1 MLKEFLASLAPVPVA
16 SEPVVEQPNKFEEYI
31 ANQKTQRDSD
41 FQQQMDTLG
50 QIQSERNVETPL
62 ITERTKTD
70 AAVDITAGVA
80 QGVWGT
86 LTGGLGAFVDAE
98 TLMKL
103 NSVTE
108 DLDSLKSDQLRNDV
122 ADYQY
127 RTAQYN
133 KTIEKAIM
141 NGQISDF
148 EGEKLIAWN
157 ALKSMSPG
165 QLESIGTSAA
175 GSMGVLIAAAA
186 TGNPAAIG
194 AAWTA
199 MTASTIAEPADMIL
213 QELYA
218 KNTTGDFNITH
229 DDLMV
234 SSEIYIKAFEETGD
248 ETEARNALYRYAVN
262 DAVWDAV
269 NLAGSTLEMLG
280 EYATLRLAKIVKP
293 MKKGASAGRFKPV
306 TGMFTEAGTEVAGQV
321 GSTISANKAIAET
334 GIDPERRK
342 YSGTGEGVV
351 EAAIGGGVGS
361 GVASAS
367 KPVMIAGSV
376 AGSIIGARRNRG
388 EPEVEGAAETA
399 QAAQQADE
407 SLNNLRQAAEPV
419 QGTEPTEEQT
429 AVNNVLTKIDSGFA
443 WTPYTEEDG
452 FSESIRSATG
462 EATSTVDAMNRLA
475 DRVLSGELTPEEV
488 AEYGTAIQSI
498 FAETGATINEMAP
511 AIDAL
516 GEESDAYQHAM
527 SWVENVNKVIQN
539 PQLNKA
545 LTAAREAVA
554 NKNAV
559 IDTNVPVAEQTEAT
573 KALKQKV
580 ALNPDSLT
588 EEEITNA
595 KMVMEDLIETGVLS
609 ETDRT
614 NIDILSG
621 QIEAAKKL
629 NKKPDGSVANQV
641 LFDEVDGEKGASVAT
656 YATEVVSDITHGNH
670 EGAAEKLATLSRFI
684 QSHTNK
690 KEALERSRD
699 NGNQEETY
707 KTTSPKHT
715 NPVDKKISFFKS
727 GGQNL
732 LNDVNTELGFMR
744 DVYEQLRT
752 IAPFE
757 TKALPPLVQPKKAT
771 TVEEAARVPEPEA
784 NTPKEA
790 GVISQGFKDQVK
802 ELVDRRIQT
811 LSSRGPA
818 ALAEELRSREKQLA
832 DATVGTRNYYS
843 TEQLVNALQ
852 EALGTI
858 EPEAPITRPDG
869 VQEEVP
875 TTEQPPQRSTLAP
888 VENAV
893 KQLQGIRKQLDQ
905 AQKLE
910 DEINNN
916 PNHDPSLED
925 QVEDLVSDASTGLQ
939 KIGENLTAFAEGL
952 PANSPLRPVISS
964 INEAIDSDETPE
976 IIGAQVAQGIR
987 TLRSI
992 QNSTGD
998 LFANQS
1004 PDVATEQ
1011 PPVADNLANDGL
1023 AADPYADIDTG
1034 EEAAPRV
1041 DIPEPKPKAV
1051 KESPVQALTD
1061 LLKSL
1066 TTAEY
1071 ATLAQQVA
1079 DVLDYPKRLLSNIWS
1094 GRVGPKTLED
1104 APLEQIEQMAQEI
1117 IDNRDKSTPPEP
1129 TKPEPTE
1136 TVTQEEVQTP
1146 TPEVEPAVT
1155 QPETQGTAVQ
1165 ETTDT
1170 EAKPEA
1176 SARATESLKN
1186 KVWGKAVKYR
1196 EGVTKFWDSETPVAD
1211 MINTFTG
1218 NERTAGLGRVL
1229 RRTANKINTAVPQ
1242 LHKDISSKY
1251 QTAGLRYDSTK
1262 PLQKSD
1268 SEIVETGLKPY
1279 LTDEQ
1284 IASISGSKGTAADT
1298 VKMAKN
1304 LLVESG
1310 QTPEQAD
1317 AIVRYIQQDIAANRP
1332 ATRMVSLMERNAD
1345 GELEFTN
1352 DILGAVSLALTDF
1365 FVGYGPNYGQLPMDT
1380 QELASFLEAF
1390 GYDPDSKDSIHTI
1403 PVRESAKKGSPEYE
1417 VSINALLTQGLM
1429 THAEARARVTDLV
1442 MQILG
1447 VTPDSNAY
1455 EGNIYHPVENLV
1467 GTLMERILEKED
1479 ARRIYIMNANG
1490 GATLAY
1496 IAPRDKRSAEFNT
1509 DGQIGT
1515 ITDELLLNK
1524 EQKRYINKK
1533 PTARTI
1539 SKNGMPLSKKQQE
1552 AQEYENSIPF
1562 KLNQNMQTV
1571 LASSL
1576 GEEGIV
1582 EAFGFPVSDNMNR
1595 YDREAKEGKNIQLV
1609 NAIVELQNIES
1620 DIFESGS
1627 TNAEAEIYYNSDV
1640 TSVNRSMME
1649 GGQNPKA
1656 SKVVRA
1662 AVSPNAT
1669 VVDMTGVLDSIKK
1682 GTFDSLSDIGQFTVL
1697 AYAQAFGIS
1706 IHNLNHQQSLEKLRK
1721 ILTHPQFEDI
1731 ATQWFNLSQSGDRAD
1746 SGLIQRSKDLLGND
1760 WSEIALQTVVEYG
1773 ALLNTDNPSE
1783 FTTHAY
1789 IEADGITNGPFM
1801 AAMIAGMDI
1810 GSAQWRQFAANG
1822 GLYIGEDINSNEY
1835 RSQKSAEGALPDNYN
1850 MTAIKAKEAAQMQR
1864 QSALALASEKGIAG
1878 QFQNHDMVADDFIVT
1893 VFGMQRDADDE
1904 IIISRSAAKN
1914 PVTVTFYGSG
1924 VKGIGSKFAGEAVDT
1939 INRLSSV
1946 MLQNQENGV
1955 LDVAATA
1962 IAFFANG
1969 PMANLTT
1976 DAKIENL
1983 TNLFD
1988 LIPILT
1994 SSEKIYGVSAKT
2006 GKAYAFISSKVP
2018 NSERQTR
2025 PYTLVRKV
2033 GNKYIVDP
2041 EQLRLGSLNAAQRQK
2056 LTANM
2061 TEYLAKPLATALEEV
2076 AGSTLAATDTIQKV
2090 TDRYSQLV
2098 EVYFSQL
2105 LTEAKTQPEYDPR
2118 NGFSPKQV
2126 RDIIESLNSVGVETE
2141 IAGKMFSL
2149 VKKEGEATGA
2159 SFEGSNNGAA
2169 TMNEKGDPT
2178 SLNQTSR
2185 MPNAGKLGV
2194 AGIPRF
2200 VQAFGDAATI
2210 TNFVLMAKEAGI
2222 KKFMQIYDG
2231 INMSADNYLELSQF
2245 ANDAVLESVNDRP
2258 LNGLQAMMEKGI
2270 KKIPSLLK
2278 DKGAHAQLIEEA
2290 QSHLTE
2296 LGNLTEQVN
2305 TNLDTLNEYEYSI
2318 DQMAAVGKNALHKG
2332 KQIEPEELNGVMS
2345 TTNKA
2350 LEMSGKSKLMP
2361 VKVATDAQIRDTI
2374 KTARK
2379 MMPDNM
2385 KNLVGA
2391 IYKQFTASGAT
2402 LKVVE
2407 DGKSHFNTKSNIAF
2421 IGSRGQ
2427 TVGARTVI
2435 HEMAHATVS
2444 RKIQAIASGE
2454 RVIAKTTLQAYE
2466 GLKSAFNEAS
2476 VASNR
2481 HTNRIWGK
2489 AIEHALNTQARFLKE
2504 GLTEKQAEAAMLDE
2518 FLVSFLTTPELVEQS
2533 QTFELSNPFV
2543 KLASAAWKII
2553 KDILGLSHVPDNTLH
2568 SALVQSWAEITT
2580 ADVSVMTQA
2589 RMDMLDFGSTP
2600 SERAAR
2606 ESMEQI
2612 ALGLS
2617 PVEKAAAKAEVLKSV
2632 DEATDVFDVAGF
2644 LNTPEQ
2650 KESFR
2655 AGAFVIQA
2663 AGQTDRKEI
2672 QGLYSL
2678 ARHIVKNL
2686 KPEHFGD
2693 TTIPDSPSYYMAQNK
2708 YGSVMGMFSGDYSSL
2723 VPNLMGLVY
2732 ASQEMKD
2739 IVNQIEMPK
2748 GEKGFDR
2755 DSKMEERLGTLGY
2768 TAIHKLANKL
2778 DGIGGNV
2785 PADVVQTL
2793 VEGLG
2798 KKPEGGVVS
2807 ELSTLPSIAYDKANE
2822 IVSNTLERIGGA
2834 LEQAGDFVASETK
2847 TGKAIGLGLKA
2858 LGGILNEDSAE
2869 AAAEGVTTVLNSIDG
2884 GKPWKDMLHDMIGR
2898 QQSNA
2903 ITYDLIKQ
2911 VRSTVQRMRQMYVE
2925 STPTNI
2931 KKRFTNEPTAEQW
2944 TDLTKTMI
2952 KTDIAAV
2959 AQEHGVENTLNM
2971 LLDKKA
2977 VKDRIKQLEQSILN
2991 DQGDGQAR
2999 LQKAKQLASYMVTG
3013 KTGSN
3018 LLTNA
3023 NDIAHLYGE
3032 DGQTKTVSKGL
3043 TNKIDEYVSLVAFSG
3058 SNNSTF
3064 ELLTKTEREGIHY
3077 TLTTMVGNRKEEQR
3091 KAQTAGVWGFKGY
3104 TPMPHDGHLA
3114 IVRDSDAERYLKK
3127 GYVRVGDYVNSS
3139 SDPDRTKK
3147 GYYISNLSASRP
3159 FAQGI
3164 IQNAVVSVNG
3174 VVAETGESMNT
3185 STAPMDLRHLDLDRM
3200 SGKLQG
3206 DTATYG
3212 LIPSYDHEGNL
3223 IGAVRAIDPS
3233 VMEALNQNTSL
3244 PELLGIQRGRQVE
3257 ESVANNFNTVIADEL
3272 NREYERSNKKGEF
3285 VNLLD
3290 PELAKS
3296 DKVVGDAL
3304 SIMNREFLR
3313 YGKSQYGKI
3322 MVKKEM
3328 LNNVVG
3334 YRQLGLAS
3342 IFDGTTNMDERT
3354 RKAIVQALEQYIGPK
3369 AYYYLVRNEEIWR
3382 GIVGDAKQLIVV
3394 KSVIVPAI
3402 NALSNI
3408 VHLMGRG
3415 VPIADIVTGIP
3426 RKLAEVEKY
3435 SSAQKRLIEIEGE
3448 MLAAEGKPS
3457 EITKLQAEKAL
3468 LEEANARL
3476 SIAPLLRAGEFASIV
3491 SAKIDQE
3498 SSNLQKGKIA
3508 EYMEGQINRL
3518 DGGMKTT
3525 AKNLLMTK
3533 DTAVYQFLQKSVDY
3547 GDFIAKS
3554 IIYDDIVSRQGRS
3567 PEYAIGKVREEFI
3580 NYDYLPGRFRGFLE
3594 GNGLL
3599 WFYNFK
3605 MRSMKIAISMIRE
3618 NPLHTVVSTSVV
3630 PMSTPFGNLGI
3641 PTDDNI
3647 LYKLVDGTAQYSVG
3661 PEMGI
3666 RSWQLHPLYQILK

>member
-1 MLKEFLASLAPVPVA
+1 MAPTPTA
-16 SEPVVEQPNKFEEYI
+16 QPVVEQPNRFEQYLAETKEREEN
-31 ANQKTQRDSD
+31 A
-41 FQQQMDTLG
+41 FQQQMSTLG
-50 QIQSERNVETPL
+50 QTQEDRNVAQPL
-62 ITERTKTD
+62 VTERSKREAVTD
-70 AAVDITAGVA
+70 VLASTG

-86 LTGGLGAFVDAE
+86 VTGGLGAFVDAE
-98 TLMKL
+98 TLQTL
-103 NSVTE
+103 NSVPEWLEGTT
-108 DLDSLKSDQLRNDV
+108 SAQRRNDIEV
-122 ADYQY
+122 NNFE
-127 RTAQYN
+127 RAQYN
-133 KTIEKAIM
+133 KKIEEAIM
-141 NGQISDF
+141 LGRISDF

-157 ALKSMSPG
+157 TLKTMSAG
-165 QLESIGTSAA
+165 QLESIVGSAA
-175 GSMGVLIAAAA
+175 GSIGVLIAASAS
-186 TGNPAAIG
+186 GNPAAVG
-194 AAWTA
+194 AAWSA
-199 MTASTIAEPADMIL
+199 MSASTVASPADMIL

-218 KNTTGDFNITH
+218 KNETGDFNITH
-229 DDLMV
+229 DDLMA
-234 SSEIYIKAFEETGD
+234 SSERYIKAFEETGD
-248 ETEARNALYRYAVN
+248 EQLARGELFKYARNE
-262 DAVWDAV
+262 AVWDAE
-269 NLAGSTLEMLG
+269 NLAASTVEMLG
-280 EYATLRLAKIVKP
+280 EYATLRLANIVKP
-293 MKKGASAGRFKPV
+293 LKKGASAGRFKPV
-306 TGMFTEAGTEVAGQV
+306 TGMATEAATEVIGDT

-334 GIDPERRK
+334 GINPEQRR
-342 YSGTGEGVV
+342 YSGVGEGFV
-351 EAAIGGGVGS
+351 ESAIGGIAGS
-361 GVASAS
+361 GTASAS
-367 KPVMIAGSV
+367 RPVMIAGSV
-376 AGSIIGARRNRG
+376 AGSIISGRRNKG

-419 QGTEPTEEQT
+419 EGAEPTEEQA

-452 FSESIRSATG
+452 FSESIRATTG

-475 DRVLSGELTPEEV
+475 ERVLSNELTPDEV
-488 AEYGTAIQSI
+488 IEYGSAIQSI

-511 AIDAL
+511 TIDAL
-516 GEESDAYQHAM
+516 GQDSEAYQHAM
-527 SWVENVNKVIQN
+527 SWVENVNKVVQN

-545 LTAAREAVA
+545 ISKAREAVA

-559 IDTNVPVAEQTEAT
+559 IDTNVPVAEQAEAT

-580 ALNPDSLT
+580 TLNPDSLT

-595 KMVMEDLIETGVLS
+595 KMVMEDLIESGVFS
-609 ETDRT
+609 EMDRT

-621 QIEAAKKL
+621 QIETAKKL
-629 NKKPDGSVANQV
+629 NKKPDGSVANQI

-656 YATEVVSDITHGNH
+656 YATEVVSDIQHGNH
-670 EGAAEKLATLSRFI
+670 EGAAEKLATFSRFI

-699 NGNQEETY
+699 NGNREETY

-715 NPVDKKISFFKS
+715 KPVDKKISFYKN

-732 LNDVNTELGFMR
+732 LNDVNTELSFMR
-744 DVYEQLRT
+744 DVYEQLRN

-757 TKALPPLVQPKKAT
+757 TKALPPLAQPKKAT
-771 TVEEAARVPEPEA
+771 TVEEAARVPEPVTDA
-784 NTPKEA
+784 PQEA
-790 GVISQGFKDQVK
+790 GIIPQGFKDQIK
-802 ELVDRRIQT
+802 ELVDRRVQT
-811 LSSRGPA
+811 LSNRGPA
-818 ALAEELRSREKQLA
+818 ALAEELRVREKQLA
-832 DATVGTRNYYS
+832 NATVGTRSYYS

-852 EALGTI
+852 AALGAV
-858 EPEAPITRPDG
+858 EPEAPVPSNLVD
-869 VQEEVP
+869 EELAAEPYADIDTGEERAPSVDVSTEIP
-875 TTEQPPQRSTLAP
+875 TTEQSQNLEPTGSEIEGFGITER
-888 VENAV
+888 E
-893 KQLQGIRKQLDQ
+893 LQD
-905 AQKLE
+905 
-910 DEINNN
+910 
-916 PNHDPSLED
+916 
-925 QVEDLVSDASTGLQ
+925 
-939 KIGENLTAFAEGL
+939 
-952 PANSPLRPVISS
+952 
-964 INEAIDSDETPE
+964 
-976 IIGAQVAQGIR
+976 
-987 TLRSI
+987 
-992 QNSTGD
+992 
-998 LFANQS
+998 
-1004 PDVATEQ
+1004 
-1011 PPVADNLANDGL
+1011 
-1023 AADPYADIDTG
+1023 DPYADIDTG
-1034 EEAAPRV
+1034 EESAPRV
-1041 DIPEPKPKAV
+1041 NIPEPKV
-1051 KESPVQALTD
+1051 KEAPPTQELTN

-1066 TTAEY
+1066 TTTEY
-1071 ATLAQQVA
+1071 ASLAQQVA

-1117 IDNRDKSTPPEP
+1117 IDNRDKPTPPEP
-1129 TKPEPTE
+1129 TKTKAKESSESAKPEATE
-1136 TVTQEEVQTP
+1136 PVTQAEVQTP
-1146 TPEVEPAVT
+1146 TPRAEATVTEPEAQVTEV
-1155 QPETQGTAVQ
+1155 
-1165 ETTDT
+1165 
-1170 EAKPEA
+1170 KPEA
-1176 SARATESLKN
+1176 TVRATESLKN

-1196 EGVTKFWDSETPVAD
+1196 EGITKFWDSETPVAD
-1211 MINTFTG
+1211 MINTFMG
-1218 NERTAGLGRVL
+1218 NDNTAALGRVL
-1229 RRTANKINTAVPQ
+1229 RRTANKINKAIPK
-1242 LHKDISSKY
+1242 LHKDISDKY
-1251 QTAGLRYDSTK
+1251 QTTGLRYDPTK
-1262 PLQKSD
+1262 PLQKGD
-1268 SEIVETGLKPY
+1268 NEIVEAGLKPY

-1284 IASISGSKGTAADT
+1284 ISSISGSKGSASDT

-1304 LLVESG
+1304 LLVQAG

-1317 AIVRYIQQDIAANRP
+1317 TIVKGIQQDIAANRP
-1332 ATRMVSLMERNAD
+1332 ATRMVSLMERTVD

-1365 FVGYGPNYGQLPMDT
+1365 FVGYGPNYGQLPMDIN
-1380 QELASFLEAF
+1380 ELNDFLKAF
-1390 GYDPDSKDSIHTI
+1390 GHDPETKDNIFTI

-1417 VSINALLTQGLM
+1417 VPINALLAQGLM
-1429 THAEARARVTDLV
+1429 THNDARARVTDLV

-1455 EGNIYHPVENLV
+1455 EGNIYHPIENLV

-1490 GATLAY
+1490 GATLVY
-1496 IAPRDKRSAEFNT
+1496 IAPRDKRSEEYNT
-1509 DGQIGT
+1509 TGQIGT

-1524 EQKRYINKK
+1524 EQRRYINKK
-1533 PTARTI
+1533 PTASSI
-1539 SKNGMPLSKKQQE
+1539 SKNGMPLTKEQQE

-1562 KLNQNMQTV
+1562 KINQNMQTLLV
-1571 LASSL
+1571 NSL

-1582 EAFGFPVSDNMNR
+1582 EAFGFVTNDNMNA
-1595 YDREAKEGKNIQLV
+1595 YDRIAKDGKNIQLQ
-1609 NAIVELQNIES
+1609 NAITELQSLEN
-1620 DIFESGS
+1620 DIRDSG
-1627 TNAEAEIYYNSDV
+1627 TNNAEAEIYYKSNV

-1669 VVDMTGVLDSIKK
+1669 VVDVSGVLDSIKN
-1682 GTFDSLSDIGQFTVL
+1682 GTFDSLSGTGQFIAL
-1697 AYAQAFGIS
+1697 AYAQALGVS
-1706 IHNLNHQQSLEKLRK
+1706 IHNLTHQQSLEKLQK
-1721 ILTHPQFEDI
+1721 ILANPQFDEI
-1731 ATQWFNLSQSGDRAD
+1731 ATEWFNLSQSGDKAD
-1746 SGLIQRSKDLLGND
+1746 SSLIQRSKDLLGND
-1760 WSEIALQTVVEYG
+1760 WSELALQTLVEYG
-1773 ALLNTDNPSE
+1773 ALLHTDNPSE

-1810 GSAQWRQFAANG
+1810 GNAQWRQFAANG
-1822 GLYIGEDINSNEY
+1822 GLYIGQDINSNDY
-1835 RSQKSAEGALPDNYN
+1835 RSQKSDEGALPDNYT
-1850 MTAIKAKEAAQMQR
+1850 MVATKAKETAQAQR
-1864 QSALALASEKGIAG
+1864 QEALSLASEKGTVKD
-1878 QFQNHDMVADDFIVT
+1878 FQNHDTMADEFITT
-1893 VFGMQRDADDE
+1893 VFGMERDSDGE

-1924 VKGIGSKFAGEAVDT
+1924 VKGIGSKFTGEAADA
-1939 INRLSSV
+1939 INRLSTV
-1946 MLQNQENGV
+1946 MLQNQTNGV

-1962 IAFFANG
+1962 NAFFADS
-1969 PMANLTT
+1969 PLANLTSE
-1976 DAKIENL
+1976 AKVEKL
-1983 TNLFD
+1983 TRLFEI
-1988 LIPILT
+1988 IPILT
-1994 SSEKIYGVSAKT
+1994 SSEKVYGVGQSS
-2006 GKAYAFISSKVP
+2006 GKAYAFISNKIP
-2018 NSERQTR
+2018 NSSNYTR

-2033 GNKYIVDP
+2033 GNKYIVNP
-2041 EQLRLGSLNAAQRQK
+2041 EQLRTGSLNAAQRQK

-2061 TEYLAKPLATALEEV
+2061 TEYLAKPLTAALQEV

-2098 EVYFSQL
+2098 EVYFNQL
-2105 LTEAKTQPEYDPR
+2105 LTEAKEQPDYDPR

-2126 RDIIESLNSVGVETE
+2126 RDIIKSLNNVGVETE

-2159 SFEGSNNGAA
+2159 SFEGSSNGAA
-2169 TMNEKGDPT
+2169 TMNERGDP
-2178 SLNQTSR
+2178 SSINQKSR

-2200 VQAFGDAATI
+2200 IQAYGDAATI
-2210 TNFVLMAKEAGI
+2210 TNFILAAKKAGI

-2245 ANDAVLESVNDRP
+2245 ANDAVLKSVNDRP

-2270 KKIPSLLK
+2270 KKIPGLLK
-2278 DKGAHAQLIEEA
+2278 DKNTHADLIMEA
-2290 QSHLTE
+2290 QEHLDM
-2296 LGNLTEQVN
+2296 LSALTRAVN
-2305 TNLDTLNEYEYSI
+2305 TNLDVLNEYQYSI

-2332 KQIEPEELNGVMS
+2332 KQVEPEELAVAMS
-2345 TTNKA
+2345 AANKA
-2350 LEMSGKSKLMP
+2350 IRASGETKLIP
-2361 VKVATDAQIRDTI
+2361 VKVATDTQIRDAI
-2374 KTARK
+2374 KTARES
-2379 MMPDNM
+2379 MPDSM
-2385 KNLVGA
+2385 KNLVNS
-2391 IYKQFTASGAT
+2391 IYKQFTKSGAT
-2402 LKVVE
+2402 LEVVE
-2407 DGKSHFNTKSNIAF
+2407 DGKSYFNVGSNTVF

-2444 RKIQAIASGE
+2444 KKIQAIASGKGE
-2454 RVIAKTTLQAYE
+2454 ITQTTKQAYE
-2466 GLKSAFNEAS
+2466 GLKSAFKEAS

-2481 HTNRIWGK
+2481 HTNRIWGR
-2489 AIEHALNTQARFLKE
+2489 AIDHALNTQARFLRE
-2504 GLTEKQAEAAMLDE
+2504 GMTETQAEAAMLDE

-2533 QTFELSNPFV
+2533 KTFELTNPFV
-2543 KLASAAWKII
+2543 KLANAAWKII
-2553 KDILGLSHVPDNTLH
+2553 KDILGLNHVPDNTLY

-2580 ADVSVMTQA
+2580 ADVGNESVMSQV
-2589 RMDMLDFGSTP
+2589 RMDMLDFGTTP

-2606 ESMEQI
+2606 ETIEQI

-2617 PVEKAAAKAEVLKSV
+2617 PIEKAVAKAEVLKSV
-2632 DEATDVFDVAGF
+2632 DEATDVFSTAGF

-2650 KESFR
+2650 RESFR

-2663 AGQTDRKEI
+2663 AGQTDKKEI

-2708 YGSVMGMFSGDYSSL
+2708 YDSVMGMFSGSYSTL

-2739 IVNQIEMPK
+2739 IVNQIEIPK

-2755 DSKMEERLGTLGY
+2755 DSKTEERLGTLGY

-2785 PADVVQTL
+2785 PADVIQTL

-2807 ELSTLPSIAYDKANE
+2807 ELTTLPSIVYDKANE
-2822 IVSNTLERIGGA
+2822 IVSNTLERIGGG
-2834 LEQAGDFVASETK
+2834 LEKAGDFVASETK

-2869 AAAEGVTTVLNSIDG
+2869 AAAEGITSVLNRIDG

-2931 KKRFTNEPTAEQW
+2931 KKKFKKEPTDEQW
-2944 TDLTKTMI
+2944 SDLTYSMY

-2977 VKDRIKQLEQSILN
+2977 VKNRIKQLEQSILN
-2991 DQGDGQAR
+2991 DQGDGQTR
-2999 LQKAKQLASYMVTG
+2999 IQKAKQLAEYMITG

-3023 NDIAHLYGE
+3023 HDIAYLYGE
-3032 DGQTKTVSKGL
+3032 ENQTKTISKGL
-3043 TNKIDEYVSLVAFSG
+3043 VNKIDEYVSLVAFSG

-3077 TLTTMVGNRKEEQR
+3077 TLATLVGNRKEEQR

-3104 TPMPHDGHLA
+3104 APTPHDGHLV
-3114 IVRDSDAERYLKK
+3114 IIRDTNAERYIKK
-3127 GYVRVGDYVNSS
+3127 GYVRVGDYVNPS

-3174 VVAETGESMNT
+3174 VVAETGESMSTN
-3185 STAPMDLRHLDLDRM
+3185 TAPLQLSHLDLDRLT
-3200 SGKLQG
+3200 GKLHN
-3206 DTATYG
+3206 DTAAYG
-3212 LIPSYDHEGNL
+3212 LIPRYDSDGNI
-3223 IGAVRAIDPS
+3223 IGAERAIDPR

-3257 ESVANNFNTVIADEL
+3257 EAVAGNFNTVIADEL
-3272 NREYERSNKKGEF
+3272 EREYVRSNKKGEF
-3285 VNLLD
+3285 INLLD
-3290 PELAKS
+3290 TELGKT
-3296 DKVVGDAL
+3296 DKVVADAL

-3313 YGKSQYGKI
+3313 YGKAQYGRI

-3328 LNNVVG
+3328 LNNVIG
-3334 YRQLGLAS
+3334 YRQLSLAS
-3342 IFDGTTNMDERT
+3342 LFDGTTNMDERT
-3354 RKAIVQALEQYIGPK
+3354 RKAIVRAIEQYIGPK
-3369 AYYYLVRNEEIWR
+3369 AYYYLVRGEEIWR
-3382 GIVGDAKQLIVV
+3382 GVVGDAKQLIVV

-3415 VPIADIVTGIP
+3415 VPVADIVSGIP
-3426 RKLAEVEKY
+3426 RKLAEIEKY
-3435 SSAQKRLIEIEGE
+3435 TSAQKRIIEIEGE
-3448 MLAAEGKPS
+3448 ILAAEGKPS
-3457 EITKLQAEKAL
+3457 VITKLQAEKAL

-3476 SIAPLLRAGEFASIV
+3476 SITPLLRAGEFASIV

-3498 SSNLQKGKIA
+3498 SVNLQKGKIA

-3518 DGGMKTT
+3518 DGGVKTT
-3525 AKNLLMTK
+3525 AKNLLLTK
-3533 DTAVYQFLQKSVDY
+3533 DTAIYQFLQKSVDY

-3554 IIYDDIVSRQGRS
+3554 IIYDDIVTRQGRS
-3567 PEYAIGKVREEFI
+3567 SEYALGKVREEFI

-3594 GNGLL
+3594 ANGLL

-3618 NPLHTVVSTSVV
+3618 NPLHTVVSTAVV

-3647 LYKLVDGTAQYSVG
+3647 LYKLVDGTALYSVG

-3666 RSWQLHPLYQILK
+3666 KSWELHPLYQIMK

>member
-1 MLKEFLASLAPVPVA
+1 MLKEFLASLAPTPT
-16 SEPVVEQPNKFEEYI
+16 SQPVVERPNKFEEYL
-31 ANQKTQRDSD
+31 AERREQERNS
-41 FQQQMDTLG
+41 FNQQMDTLG
-50 QIQSERNVETPL
+50 QIQGERNVETPL
-62 ITERTKTD
+62 ITERSKTE
-70 AAVDITAGVA
+70 AAIDLTAGVT

-86 LTGGLGAFVDAE
+86 ITGGLGAFVDAE
-98 TLMKL
+98 TLMAL

-108 DLDSLKSDQLRNDV
+108 GLDSFKSDQLRNDV
-122 ADYQY
+122 TDYQY

-141 NGQISDF
+141 NGEISDF

-175 GSMGVLIAAAA
+175 GSIGVLIAAAA
-186 TGNPAAIG
+186 TGNPVAIG
-194 AAWTA
+194 AAWSA

-218 KNTTGDFNITH
+218 KNTAGEFNITH
-229 DDLMV
+229 DDLMA

-248 ETEARNALYRYAVN
+248 ENQARNALYRYAVN
-262 DAVWDAV
+262 DAVWDPA
-269 NLAGSTLEMLG
+269 NLAGSVVEMLG
-280 EYATLRLAKIVKP
+280 EYATLRLANIVKP
-293 MKKGASAGRFKPV
+293 LKKGAGVGKFRPV
-306 TGMFTEAGTEVAGQV
+306 TGAFGEAGTEVAGQV
-321 GSTISANKAIAET
+321 GSTISANKAIAEA
-334 GIDPERRK
+334 GIDPERRR
-342 YSGTGEGVV
+342 YSGVGEGVV
-351 EAAIGGGVGS
+351 EAAIGGVAGS
-361 GVASAS
+361 GAASAS
-367 KPVMIAGSV
+367 RPVMIAGSV

-407 SLNNLRQAAEPV
+407 SLNKLRQAATPAEGV
-419 QGTEPTEEQT
+419 EPTQQQT

-452 FSESIRSATG
+452 FSESIRSTTE

-475 DRVLSGELTPEEV
+475 ERVLSGELTPEEV
-488 AEYGTAIQSI
+488 AEHGSAIHSI
-498 FAETGATINEMAP
+498 FAETSATINEMAP

-516 GEESDAYQHAM
+516 GQESDAYQHAM
-527 SWVENVNKVIQN
+527 SWVENVNKVVQN

-559 IDTNVPVAEQTEAT
+559 IDTNVPVSEQAEAT
-573 KALKQKV
+573 KVLKQKV

-595 KMVMEDLIETGVLS
+595 KMVMEDLIESGVFS
-609 ETDRT
+609 ETDRV

-629 NKKPDGSVANQV
+629 NKKPEGSVANQI

-670 EGAAEKLATLSRFI
+670 EGAAEKLATFFRFI
-684 QSHTNK
+684 QSQTNK
-690 KEALERSRD
+690 RDALERSRD
-699 NGNQEETY
+699 NGNREETY

-715 NPVDKKISFFKS
+715 NPVDKKISYFKK

-732 LNDVNTELGFMR
+732 LNDVNTELSFMR

-757 TKALPPLVQPKKAT
+757 TKALPPLAQPKKAT
-771 TVEEAARVPEPEA
+771 TIEEAARVPEPVTD
-784 NTPKEA
+784 TPKEA
-790 GVISQGFKDQVK
+790 GIISQGFKDQVK
-802 ELVDRRIQT
+802 ELVNRRVQT
-811 LSSRGPA
+811 LSEKGPA
-818 ALAEELRSREKQLA
+818 ALAEELRGREKQLA
-832 DATVGTRNYYS
+832 KATVGTRNYYS
-843 TEQLVNALQ
+843 VEQLVNALQ
-852 EALGTI
+852 DALKTV
-858 EPEAPITRPDG
+858 EPETPTTTPEPEPVQQEAPTEI
-869 VQEEVP
+869 P
-875 TTEQPPQRSTLAP
+875 TTEQPR
-888 VENAV
+888 
-893 KQLQGIRKQLDQ
+893 
-905 AQKLE
+905 
-910 DEINNN
+910 
-916 PNHDPSLED
+916 
-925 QVEDLVSDASTGLQ
+925 
-939 KIGENLTAFAEGL
+939 
-952 PANSPLRPVISS
+952 
-964 INEAIDSDETPE
+964 
-976 IIGAQVAQGIR
+976 
-987 TLRSI
+987 
-992 QNSTGD
+992 
-998 LFANQS
+998 S
-1004 PDVATEQ
+1004 PDPVGSGIEGFGVTERELQ
-1011 PPVADNLANDGL
+1011 
-1023 AADPYADIDTG
+1023 ADPYADIDTG

-1041 DIPEPKPKAV
+1041 NIPKPKAK

-1117 IDNRDKSTPPEP
+1117 IDNRNKPTPPEP
-1129 TKPEPTE
+1129 TKPEPIE
-1136 TVTQEEVQTP
+1136 AVVQEEVQTP
-1146 TPEVEPAVT
+1146 TPEPEPTVT
-1155 QPETQGTAVQ
+1155 KPDTQGTAVQ

-1170 EAKPEA
+1170 EVKPEA
-1176 SARATESLKN
+1176 TARATESLKN

-1211 MINTFTG
+1211 LINTFMD

-1229 RRTANKINTAVPQ
+1229 RRTANKINKVVPQ
-1242 LHKDISSKY
+1242 LHKDISNKY
-1251 QTAGLRYDSTK
+1251 QTAGLRYDPTK
-1262 PLQKSD
+1262 PLQKGD
-1268 SEIVETGLKPY
+1268 NEIVEAGLKPY

-1284 IASISGSKGTAADT
+1284 IASISGSKGTAGDT

-1304 LLVESG
+1304 LLVQAG

-1317 AIVRYIQQDIAANRP
+1317 TIVKGIQQDIGANRP
-1332 ATRMVSLMERNAD
+1332 ATRMISLMEETED

-1365 FVGYGPNYGQLPMDT
+1365 FVGYGPNYGQLPMDA

-1417 VSINALLTQGLM
+1417 VPINALVTQGLM
-1429 THAEARARVTDLV
+1429 THTEARARVTDLV

-1496 IAPRDKRSAEFNT
+1496 IAPRDKRSDEFNA

-1533 PTARTI
+1533 PTARTT
-1539 SKNGMPLSKKQQE
+1539 SKNGMPLSKQQQE
-1552 AQEYENSIPF
+1552 AQDYENSIPF

-1571 LASSL
+1571 LVSSL
-1576 GEEGIV
+1576 GEDGIV

-1595 YDREAKEGKNIQLV
+1595 YDRTAKEGKNIQLV
-1609 NAIVELQNIES
+1609 NAIAELQSIES

-1627 TNAEAEIYYNSDV
+1627 NNAEAEIYYNSDV

-1669 VVDMTGVLDSIKK
+1669 VIDASGVIDSIKE
-1682 GTFDSLSDIGQFTVL
+1682 GTFDSLSDVGKFIAL
-1697 AYAQAFGIS
+1697 AYAQALGVS
-1706 IHNLNHQQSLEKLRK
+1706 IHNLTHQQSLEKLQK
-1721 ILTHPQFEDI
+1721 IVNQPQFEDI
-1731 ATQWFNLSQSGDRAD
+1731 ASQWFDLSQSGEKAD
-1746 SGLIQRSKDLLGND
+1746 STLIQNSKELLGND
-1760 WSEIALQTVVEYG
+1760 WSEIALQTLVEYG

-1810 GSAQWRQFAANG
+1810 GNAQWRQFAANG
-1822 GLYIGEDINSNEY
+1822 GLYIGQNINSNDY
-1835 RSQKSAEGALPDNYN
+1835 RSQKSEEGALPDNYN
-1850 MTAIKAKEAAQMQR
+1850 MTATRAKEAAQVQR
-1864 QSALALASEKGIAG
+1864 QGALALASEKGIAG
-1878 QFQNHDMVADDFIVT
+1878 QFQNHDAMVDEFIVT
-1893 VFGMQRDADDE
+1893 VFGMQRDDDGE

-1924 VKGIGSKFAGEAVDT
+1924 VKGIGSKFAGEAVDA
-1939 INRLSSV
+1939 IHRLSSV

-1955 LDVAATA
+1955 LDVTATA
-1962 IAFFANG
+1962 IAFFADG

-1976 DAKIENL
+1976 DAKVENL
-1983 TNLFD
+1983 INLFE
-1988 LIPILT
+1988 LIPALT

-2006 GKAYAFISSKVP
+2006 GKAYAFMSNRVP
-2018 NSERQTR
+2018 NSEKQTR

-2033 GNKYIVDP
+2033 GDKYIVDP

-2061 TEYLAKPLATALEEV
+2061 TEYLAKPLAAALEEV
-2076 AGSTLAATDTIQKV
+2076 ADSTLAATDTIQKV

-2098 EVYFSQL
+2098 EAYFNQL

-2126 RDIIESLNSVGVETE
+2126 RDIIKSLNSVGVETE

-2169 TMNEKGDPT
+2169 TMNEKGDP
-2178 SLNQTSR
+2178 SSINQTSR

-2200 VQAFGDAATI
+2200 IQAYGDAATI
-2210 TNFVLMAKEAGI
+2210 TNFILAAKEAGI

-2231 INMSADNYLELSQF
+2231 INMSADNYLELSQM
-2245 ANDAVLESVNDRP
+2245 ANDAVLKSVNDRP

-2270 KKIPSLLK
+2270 KKIPGLLK

-2290 QSHLTE
+2290 QSHLAE
-2296 LGNLTEQVN
+2296 LSNLTEQVN
-2305 TNLDTLNEYEYSI
+2305 TNLDTLNKYEYSI
-2318 DQMAAVGKNALHKG
+2318 DQMAGVGKNALHKG
-2332 KQIEPEELNGVMS
+2332 KQIEPEELGSIMTAS
-2345 TTNKA
+2345 NKA
-2350 LEMSGKSKLMP
+2350 LEMTGKTKLLP
-2361 VKVATDAQIRDTI
+2361 VKVATDAQIRDVI

-2481 HTNRIWGK
+2481 HTNKIWDR
-2489 AIEHALNTQARFLKE
+2489 AINHALNTQARFLEE
-2504 GLTEKQAEAAMLDE
+2504 GVSEAQAEAAMLDE

-2533 QTFELSNPFV
+2533 KTFELDNPYV
-2543 KLASAAWKII
+2543 RLAKAAWKII
-2553 KDILGLSHVPDNTLH
+2553 KDILGLNHVPDNTLY

-2589 RMDMLDFGSTP
+2589 RMDMLDFGATP

-2606 ESMEQI
+2606 EAIEQI

-2617 PVEKAAAKAEVLKSV
+2617 PIEKAVAKAEVLKSV
-2632 DEATDVFDVAGF
+2632 DKATDVFSTAGF

-2650 KESFR
+2650 RESFR

-2663 AGQTDRKEI
+2663 AGQTDKKEI

-2693 TTIPDSPSYYMAQNK
+2693 TTIPESPSYYMAQNK
-2708 YGSVMGMFSGDYSSL
+2708 YDSVMGMFSGSYSTL

-2798 KKPEGGVVS
+2798 KKPEGGVVN
-2807 ELSTLPSIAYDKANE
+2807 ELTTLPSIAYDKANE
-2822 IVSNTLERIGGA
+2822 IVSNTLERIGGVF
-2834 LEQAGDFVASETK
+2834 EKAGDSVASETK

-2869 AAAEGVTTVLNSIDG
+2869 AAAEGVTTILNGIDG

-2903 ITYDLIKQ
+2903 ITYDLIKL

-2931 KKRFTNEPTAEQW
+2931 KKKFKKEPTDKQW
-2944 TDLTKTMI
+2944 SDLTYSMY

-2977 VKDRIKQLEQSILN
+2977 VKARIQQLEQSILN

-2999 LQKAKQLASYMVTG
+2999 LQKAKQLAEYMVTG

-3023 NDIAHLYGE
+3023 NDIAYLYGE
-3032 DGQTKTVSKGL
+3032 EGQTKTISKGL
-3043 TNKIDEYVSLVAFSG
+3043 VNKIDEYISLVAFSG

-3077 TLTTMVGNRKEEQR
+3077 TLATMVGNRKEEQR
-3091 KAQTAGVWGFKGY
+3091 KAQTAGVWGFKGHI
-3104 TPMPHDGHLA
+3104 PMPHDGHLV
-3114 IVRDSDAERYLKK
+3114 IIRDVDAERYIKK
-3127 GYVRVGDYVNSS
+3127 GYVRVGDYVNPS

-3147 GYYISNLSASRP
+3147 GYYISNLSATRP

-3185 STAPMDLRHLDLDRM
+3185 STAPLALRHLDLDRM
-3200 SGKLQG
+3200 TGKLQG
-3206 DTATYG
+3206 DTITYG
-3212 LIPSYDHEGNL
+3212 LIPRYDHEGNL
-3223 IGAVRAIDPS
+3223 IGAVRSIDPS
-3233 VMEALNQNTSL
+3233 VMEALNPNTSL

-3257 ESVANNFNTVIADEL
+3257 ESVANNFNMVIADEL

-3290 PELAKS
+3290 PELAKK
-3296 DKVVGDAL
+3296 DKVVNDAL

-3313 YGKSQYGKI
+3313 YGKNQYGKI

-3328 LNNVVG
+3328 LNNVIG
-3334 YRQLGLAS
+3334 YRQLGIAS
-3342 IFDGTTNMDERT
+3342 LFDGTTNMDERT

-3369 AYYYLVRNEEIWR
+3369 AYYYLVRGEEIWR
-3382 GIVGDAKQLIVV
+3382 GVVGDAKQLIVV

-3426 RKLAEVEKY
+3426 RKLAEIEKY
-3435 SSAQKRLIEIEGE
+3435 TSAQKRIIEIEGE
-3448 MLAAEGKPS
+3448 ILAAEGKPS
-3457 EITKLQAEKAL
+3457 VITKLQAEKAL

-3518 DGGMKTT
+3518 DGGVKTT
-3525 AKNLLMTK
+3525 AKNLLMTR
-3533 DTAVYQFLQKSVDY
+3533 DTAMYQFLQKSVDY

-3554 IIYDDIVSRQGRS
+3554 IIYDDIITRQKRS
-3567 PEYAIGKVREEFI
+3567 PEYALGKVREEFI

-3618 NPLHTVVSTSVV
+3618 NPLHTVVSTAVV